1 MAPGRAIFGNI
12 VFTKFSHISARF
24 GCEQWPKSRN
34 EGAMTMIL
42 QISFDEIVGSMIAC
56 LILREALILT
66 LPDRIAGPGGWL
78 INTRKG

>member
-1 MAPGRAIFGNI
+1 
-12 VFTKFSHISARF
+12 
-24 GCEQWPKSRN
+24 
-34 EGAMTMIL
+34 MTMIL